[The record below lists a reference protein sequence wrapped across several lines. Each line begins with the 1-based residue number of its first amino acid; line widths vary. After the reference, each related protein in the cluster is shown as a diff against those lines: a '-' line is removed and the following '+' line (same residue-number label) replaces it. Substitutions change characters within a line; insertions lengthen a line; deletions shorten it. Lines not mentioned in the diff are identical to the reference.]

1 MRAFISYSSKQIELA
16 QEIKN
21 FLKTIDIDSFVAND
35 DLRTAS
41 DWKKMIVKE
50 LSASDIFIPILT
62 LDFKQSEWCSQELG
76 IAFIRKKK
84 IIPISLDGCK
94 PYGFINNLQ
103 ARSIKEY
110 GVDLIIS
117 EGLLEYKIDNGGLG
131 FAELLKK
138 SGLFRYSEKIFK
150 ILQPY
155 YSILGK
161 ESLNKIIEYSI
172 SNSQVW
178 AATECANNYIP
189 VLLKERKKDI
199 DPLLYKK
206 IQYQIEQQEW
216 YKEG

>member
-1 MRAFISYSSKQIELA
+1 MKAFISYSTIQIKLA
-16 QEIKN
+16 QEIKD
-21 FLKTIDIDSFVAND
+21 FLKTIDIDSFIAKD

-41 DWKKMIVKE
+41 DWKNMIFNE

-62 LDFKQSEWCSQELG
+62 LDFKKSEWCSQELG
-76 IAFIRKKK
+76 IAFYNNKK
-84 IIPISLDGCK
+84 IIPISVDDCK

-103 ARSIKEY
+103 SRSIAEY

-117 EGLLEYKIDNGGLG
+117 EGLLEYKIDNGGFG

-138 SGLFRYSEKIFK
+138 SESFRYSEKIFK

-172 SNSQVW
+172 SNGHVW
-178 AATECANNYIP
+178 AANECANNYIP
-189 VLLKERKKDI
+189 VLLEERKNDI

-206 IQYQIEQQEW
+206 IQYQIEHQEW
-216 YKEG
+216 YTEE